1 MAEAQQTGGFQR
13 RSLRLL
19 LLLIIVHT
27 APVIWITP
35 VVGGT
40 APIVALLAF
49 GFASLFT
56 FDSEGV
62 ALGLMVLIPA
72 LIYTGL
78 AWLLAWLS
86 GKALTRLP
94 RVLRLVLTGVVV
106 VAPLL
111 SVYFPIY
118 TGGGH
123 SSSSSTNLPGLFSGY
138 LSPAVSVTYWIAFHV
153 MVAMLYA
160 GQFLTEFSPRLDFS
174 ERWGRPALKLTAM
187 TLAAAIVYGNYANV
201 ICRPLA
207 ELGSSGAALC
217 VAKSGRVQA
226 RYWYERAAAD
236 GNTEATIWLIENTP
250 DRGIRLKWL
259 TRGAQA
265 GDPVIQYQLARH
277 LRRHGG
283 PGSEEEAHQW
293 LESSAAGNYGPAQQ
307 QVVERLTEEVLR
319 SRSRDLLIKRN
330 GLLEK
335 AAENGSQL
343 ARLRLAEHYA
353 RGSMGYPADMK
364 QARTYYQAL
373 LASGE
378 TTVQETAFA
387 MNRDSYETRLQ
398 QLDALQAGLDAG
410 NPEAILELARLYLK
424 SPLPGPGVRELGM
437 QLFEDIAANDMD
449 ARQELIVM
457 LRTGSDGADKDPAAA
472 RKWLLMAA
480 QAGEV
485 AAMDRV
491 ASNYLG
497 GSEGFPV
504 DYPEARAWIEA
515 LVDHYQQLDAADAER
530 RLAALENHLKYI
542 DRLEQMAGG
551 SLLGQ
556 TDLETLAQNA
566 DADSQ
571 FQYALQLLA
580 GHGAE
585 RRAEAVSRLQTAAEL
600 GHAEA
605 AWRLVEI
612 YERGFPAE
620 INPTAARRE
629 LERAAQLHHF
639 YATRELAARYEYGNK
654 GFQQNLPQAINMYIS
669 ALAAGHDN
677 RYGWDL
683 DPDNYNHYR
692 WLESRLR
699 QARLKLAAL

>member
-480 QAGEV
+480 H
-485 AAMDRV
+485 
-491 ASNYLG
+491 
-497 GSEGFPV
+497 GSSG
-504 DYPEARAWIEA
+504 RGSGS
-515 LVDHYQQLDAADAER
+515 HGSRCQQL
-530 RLAALENHLKYI
+530 
-542 DRLEQMAGG
+542 
-551 SLLGQ
+551 
-556 TDLETLAQNA
+556 
-566 DADSQ
+566 
-571 FQYALQLLA
+571 
-580 GHGAE
+580 
-585 RRAEAVSRLQTAAEL
+585 
-600 GHAEA
+600 
-605 AWRLVEI
+605 
-612 YERGFPAE
+612 P
-620 INPTAARRE
+620 
-629 LERAAQLHHF
+629 
-639 YATRELAARYEYGNK
+639 
-654 GFQQNLPQAINMYIS
+654 
-669 ALAAGHDN
+669 
-677 RYGWDL
+677 GWF
-683 DPDNYNHYR
+683 
-692 WLESRLR
+692 
-699 QARLKLAAL
+699 